1 MLSESSREKDDG
13 KWVSRFFVNKSLL
26 SALLR
31 LEISV
36 FLRVFQVCLTSLMMY
51 SGKL

>member
-13 KWVSRFFVNKSLL
+13 KCLSRFFDNKSLL

-31 LEISV
+31 NQTANFS
-36 FLRVFQVCLTSLMMY
+36 LTSLMMY